1 MTTYQDVRRQVE
13 NLTPDEQLRLL
24 KELAVMVRR
33 PMLVKPKHR
42 LLKELAVMVRR
53 PMLVKPKHS
62 IMELE
67 GLGKEIWN
75 GLDAQEYVNQ
85 ERASWNG

>member
-1 MTTYQDVRRQVE
+1 MPPYRTIPSNEEPQGVKSMTTYQDVRRQVE
-13 NLTPDEQLRLL
+13 NLTPDEQL
-24 KELAVMVRR
+24 
-33 PMLVKPKHR
+33 R